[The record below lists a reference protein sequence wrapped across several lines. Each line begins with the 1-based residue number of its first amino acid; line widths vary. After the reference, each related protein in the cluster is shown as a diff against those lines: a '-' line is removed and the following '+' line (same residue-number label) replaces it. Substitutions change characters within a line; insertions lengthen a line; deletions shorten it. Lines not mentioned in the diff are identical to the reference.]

1 MGTMRRGL
9 RIKAFRNFNG
19 LKDGKPYATELILN
33 EDAREGRIG
42 GLIIL
47 IGPNNAGKSN
57 VLDAVEIFNDDI
69 IQGDIRIMSKEK
81 RTSRYIPGDISPS
94 DISDLYPDESCK
106 SPCLILFKKTADDED
121 ESYFEELESLTKAE
135 IEGDVK
141 ELSHTNGFPPF
152 HVPAQLSYDPDNL
165 RGKMF
170 PAYIKA
176 LGTYGT
182 RCTITEDNGCYFLF
196 DRNSI
201 LFTSSG
207 DKIYRDES
215 VLERIRDDYDLTF
228 KSFIVP
234 QIIRYTDSPIKS
246 SELETDGEKIRDSA
260 FYKTLFHATGT
271 DIKDIIAAFTLF
283 KEKRDKK
290 VFAPIKDA
298 INKGLEAVAQKFNRM
313 YMSEKA
319 PYAFEVDF
327 DRQGLYLTLFHDGN
341 AIVLDKQ
348 STGFRYFF
356 DLFFNLLNTTEVKP
370 GDIIIMDEPATNL
383 HVKGQREL
391 RAFLKDFA
399 VHNDITIII
408 ATHSPFLIDT
418 DNLDE
423 IRLVVSDG
431 TASRIEN
438 DFTAYDSGDPDSLLP
453 IKEALTAENHIIV
466 NPKETVV
473 FVERMTA
480 YCYLVAFKHLFGIKG
495 ITFLP
500 IRNFGSSTDDAGS
513 VIGGLSKI
521 RSDAFILTEDR
532 GTTDVLKSIQSDMT
546 IMSLSDIDSGF
557 SGFDSLFAEGDIPE
571 SASSFKN
578 HIEEAVIADKTWNNF
593 RKLFDR
599 LLHEAE

>member
-1 MGTMRRGL
+1 MGTMKRGL
-9 RIKAFRNFNG
+9 RIKAFRNIGF
-19 LKDGKPYATELILN
+19 KDGKPCATELILN

-42 GLIIL
+42 GLITL

-57 VLDAVEIFNDDI
+57 VLDALEIFNDEYGERI
-69 IQGDIRIMSKEK
+69 VKPKNISSGDV
-81 RTSRYIPGDISPS
+81 
-94 DISDLYPDESCK
+94 SDLYSDESCK
-106 SPCLILFKKTADDED
+106 SPSLVLFKKKAEDED
-121 ESYFEELESLTKAE
+121 EFFDEFFFEKLESLNETE
-135 IEGDVK
+135 RDVEG
-141 ELSHTNGFPPF
+141 LSHSNGFPTF
-152 HVPAQLSYDPDNL
+152 NMPAQLSYVTEDL
-165 RGKMF
+165 HGEMF

-176 LGTYGT
+176 LGTSGT
-182 RCTITEDNGCYFLF
+182 RCTITEDNGSFFLF
-196 DRNSI
+196 DDNGI
-201 LFTSSG
+201 LFTSPS
-207 DKIYRDES
+207 DRIYYRADS
-215 VLERIRDDYDLTF
+215 LFERISDDSDLTF

-234 QIIRYTDSPIKS
+234 QIIRYTDRPITS

-260 FYKTLFHATGT
+260 FFKALFHATGT
-271 DIKDIIAAFTLF
+271 NIKDIVAAFTLF

-290 VFAPIKDA
+290 LFESIKDS

-319 PYAFEVDF
+319 PYALEVDF
-327 DRQGLYLTLFHDGN
+327 DRKGLYLTLFQGGN
-341 AIVLDKQ
+341 SIVLDKQ

-356 DLFFNLLNTTEVKP
+356 DIFFNLLNTKEVKP

-391 RAFLKDFA
+391 RTFLKDFA

-431 TASRIEN
+431 VTSRIEN

-473 FVERMTA
+473 FVEGMKT

-500 IRNFGSSTDDAGS
+500 IRDFGSSTDDACP
-513 VIGGLSKI
+513 VIGALSRI

-546 IMSLSDIDSGF
+546 ILSLSDIDSGF
-557 SGFDSLFAEGDIPE
+557 FGFDSLFAEGDIPE

-578 HIEEAVIADKTWNNF
+578 HIEEAVIADETRNNF